1 MARSGVIPEANISS
15 VACFTRPALLSPRLR
30 MGTLTTQVIYSVVGR
45 VQNAL

>member
-1 MARSGVIPEANISS
+1 MDRSSVIPEANISM
-15 VACFTRPALLSPRLR
+15 ACFTRPALLSPRLR